1 MEIGQREKKELEMCI
16 ISDVRITIGQ
26 SKMLSVLFVYRETY
40 KWPEALTCRTV
51 RNNT

>member
-40 KWPEALTCRTV
+40 KLKWPEALTCRTLP
-51 RNNT
+51 